1 MASMI
6 TEKTVQTIIGRR
18 KKEIHKGDCGR
29 VLIAAGS
36 LGMAGA
42 AILAARSALRAGSG
56 LVRTAI
62 PLSLFPIVQ
71 VGVPEATCV
80 ERKLPIQNLAD
91 FDAICVGPGLGEE
104 KESIDFVK
112 ELLISYE
119 KTLIVDADGL
129 NIIAHSNFFELL
141 RRRAKLYPERT
152 ILTPHMGEA
161 RRLLAACQPDSP
173 AGTPLATRH
182 GAARLAPA
190 TEPASWQDGAP
201 AAPSASQQADIPAPC
216 QPATEPSSRQDGAP
230 PADAFDFSSAASPA
244 AREAIA
250 DALVQKTGAIIV
262 LKGAGTLVAAL
273 GRQTYT
279 NTTGN
284 PGMATAG
291 AGDVLSG
298 IITSFAGQRRQVG
311 TSFVPACEPEPE
323 TSGKTRPPTRIGAFE
338 AALAGVYIH
347 GLAGDLAAEELG
359 EYGVTAGDI
368 VMYTAYAI
376 KKILSEV

>member
-6 TEKTVQTIIGRR
+6 TEKTVQNIIGRR
-18 KKEIHKGDCGR
+18 NKEIHKGDCGR
-29 VLIAAGS
+29 IMIAAGS
-36 LGMAGA
+36 EGMAGA

-62 PLSLFPIVQ
+62 PKCLFPIVQ
-71 VGVPEATCV
+71 VGVPEATCM
-80 ERKLPIQNLAD
+80 ERRLPIQNLAD
-91 FDAICVGPGLGEE
+91 FDAVCAGPGLGEG

-129 NIIAHSNFFELL
+129 NIIAHCGLFELL
-141 RRRAKLYPERT
+141 RRRADLYPEQT

-161 RRLLAACQPDSP
+161 RRLLETEDPACT
-173 AGTPLATRH
+173 A
-182 GAARLAPA
+182 
-190 TEPASWQDGAP
+190 AP
-201 AAPSASQQADIPAPC
+201 AASKI
-216 QPATEPSSRQDGAP
+216 
-230 PADAFDFSSAASPA
+230 SAASGAGPA
-244 AREAIA
+244 ASAAARGRIA
-250 DALVQKTGAIIV
+250 AALVRKTHAIIV
-262 LKGAGTLVAAL
+262 LKGAGTLVAAE

-291 AGDVLSG
+291 SGDVLSG
-298 IITSFAGQRRQVG
+298 IITGLAGQRSQVG
-311 TSFVPACEPEPE
+311 TGTALDFAPGNPAGAVPDGTAVPGTEATAGQAAKPA
-323 TSGKTRPPTRIGAFE
+323 RIGAFE

-347 GLAGDLAAEELG
+347 GLAGDLAARELG
-359 EYGVTAGDI
+359 EYGVTAGDLAL
-368 VMYTAYAI
+368 YTAYAM

>member
-6 TEKTVQTIIGRR
+6 TEKTVQNIIGRR
-18 KKEIHKGDCGR
+18 NKEIHKGDCGR
-29 VLIAAGS
+29 IMIAAGS
-36 LGMAGA
+36 EGMAGA

-62 PLSLFPIVQ
+62 PKCLFPIVQ
-71 VGVPEATCV
+71 VGVPEATCI
-80 ERKLPIQNLAD
+80 ERRLPIQNLAD
-91 FDAICVGPGLGEE
+91 FDAVCAGPGLGEG

-129 NIIAHSNFFELL
+129 NIIAHCGLFELL
-141 RRRAKLYPERT
+141 RRRADLYPEQT

-161 RRLLAACQPDSP
+161 RRLLETEDPACT
-173 AGTPLATRH
+173 A
-182 GAARLAPA
+182 
-190 TEPASWQDGAP
+190 AP
-201 AAPSASQQADIPAPC
+201 AAPKI
-216 QPATEPSSRQDGAP
+216 
-230 PADAFDFSSAASPA
+230 SAASGAGPA
-244 AREAIA
+244 ASAAARGRIA
-250 DALVQKTGAIIV
+250 AALVRKTRAIIV
-262 LKGAGTLVAAL
+262 LKGAGTLVAAE

-291 AGDVLSG
+291 SGDVLSG
-298 IITSFAGQRRQVG
+298 IITGLAGQRSQVG
-311 TSFVPACEPEPE
+311 TGTALDFAPGNPAGAVPDGTAVPGTEATAGQAAKPA
-323 TSGKTRPPTRIGAFE
+323 RIGAFE

-347 GLAGDLAAEELG
+347 GLAGDLAARELG
-359 EYGVTAGDI
+359 EYGVTAGDLAL
-368 VMYTAYAI
+368 YTAYAM

>member
-6 TEKTVQTIIGRR
+6 TEKTVQNIIGRR
-18 KKEIHKGDCGR
+18 NKEIHKGDCGR
-29 VLIAAGS
+29 IMIAAGS
-36 LGMAGA
+36 EGMAGA

-62 PLSLFPIVQ
+62 PKCLFPIVQ
-71 VGVPEATCV
+71 VGVSEATCM
-80 ERKLPIQNLAD
+80 ERRLPIQNLAD
-91 FDAICVGPGLGEE
+91 FDAVCAGPGLGEG

-129 NIIAHSNFFELL
+129 NIIAHCGLFDLL
-141 RRRAKLYPERT
+141 RRRADLYPEQT

-161 RRLLAACQPDSP
+161 RRLLETEDPACT
-173 AGTPLATRH
+173 A
-182 GAARLAPA
+182 
-190 TEPASWQDGAP
+190 AP
-201 AAPSASQQADIPAPC
+201 AAPKI
-216 QPATEPSSRQDGAP
+216 
-230 PADAFDFSSAASPA
+230 SAASGAGPA
-244 AREAIA
+244 ASAAARGRIA
-250 DALVQKTGAIIV
+250 AALVRKTRAIIV
-262 LKGAGTLVAAL
+262 LKGAGTLVAAE

-291 AGDVLSG
+291 SGDVLSG
-298 IITSFAGQRRQVG
+298 IITGLAGQRSQVG
-311 TSFVPACEPEPE
+311 TGTALDFAPGNPAGAVPDGTAVPGTEATAGQAAKPA
-323 TSGKTRPPTRIGAFE
+323 RIGAFE

-347 GLAGDLAAEELG
+347 GLAGDLAARELG
-359 EYGVTAGDI
+359 EYGVTAGDLAL
-368 VMYTAYAI
+368 YTAYAM